1 MTIYLELKIN
11 QNYLEFKIKLKGS
24 LALDELDRIQQAWT
38 TEIPE
43 LDTSSM
49 ALIGRLQIVHKRLS
63 LAMSANFRRYGLTDA
78 GFDVL
83 ATLRRSGQP
92 YQLTPNQLLA
102 QTLITSGSL
111 TSRLQSLEKLGF
123 INRSCANTD
132 KRSINVTLTA
142 TGKSVIEQVLVEHI
156 NVQKQLLSG
165 LTPAEQHQL
174 VSLLKSFIQVT
185 A

>member
-1 MTIYLELKIN
+1 M
-11 QNYLEFKIKLKGS
+11 
-24 LALDELDRIQQAWT
+24 DELDCIQQAWA

-43 LDTSSM
+43 LDTTSM
-49 ALIGRLQIVHKRLS
+49 ALIGRLQIVHKRLA
-63 LAMSANFRRYGLTDA
+63 LAMSSNFRQYGLTDA

-83 ATLRRSGQP
+83 ATLRRSGPP

-123 INRSCANTD
+123 ISRSCANTD

-142 TGKSVIEQVLVEHI
+142 TGKTVIEQALVTHI
-156 NVQKQLLSG
+156 ATQQKLLSG
-165 LTPAEQHQL
+165 LSQAEQQQL
-174 VSLLKSFIQVT
+174 VLLLRSFMQVT
-185 A
+185 M

>member
-1 MTIYLELKIN
+1 M
-11 QNYLEFKIKLKGS
+11 
-24 LALDELDRIQQAWT
+24 DELDRIQQAWA
-38 TEIPE
+38 TEIPA

-63 LAMSANFRRYGLTDA
+63 QGMSANFRQFGLTDA

-83 ATLRRSGQP
+83 ATLRRSGAP

-111 TSRLQSLEKLGF
+111 TSRLQSLEKQGF
-123 INRSCANTD
+123 ITRSCASND
-132 KRSINVTLTA
+132 KRSIEVTLTA
-142 TGKSVIEQVLVEHI
+142 NGKTVIEQALVAH
-156 NVQKQLLSG
+156 VATQQQLLNG
-165 LTPAEQHQL
+165 LSHTEQQQL
-174 VSLLKSFIQVT
+174 VLLLRAFIQAT

>member
-1 MTIYLELKIN
+1 M
-11 QNYLEFKIKLKGS
+11 
-24 LALDELDRIQQAWT
+24 DELDSIQQAWT
-38 TEIPE
+38 HEIPE

-63 LAMSANFRRYGLTDA
+63 LAMSNNFRQFGLTDA

-83 ATLRRSGQP
+83 ATLRRSGPP

-111 TSRLQSLEKLGF
+111 TSRLQSLEKQGF
-123 INRSCANTD
+123 ISRQCASTD
-132 KRSINVTLTA
+132 KRSIYVTLTA
-142 TGKSVIEQVLVEHI
+142 SGKVVIAKALVAH
-156 NVQKQLLSG
+156 VALQQKLLSG
-165 LTPAEQHQL
+165 LSPTEQQQL
-174 VSLLKSFIQVT
+174 VSLLRTFIQAT

>member
-1 MTIYLELKIN
+1 M
-11 QNYLEFKIKLKGS
+11 
-24 LALDELDRIQQAWT
+24 DELDRIQQAWA

-43 LDTSSM
+43 LDTTSM

-63 LAMSANFRRYGLTDA
+63 LAMSANFRQYGLTDA

-83 ATLRRSGQP
+83 ATLRRSGPP

-123 INRSCANTD
+123 ISRSCANTD
-132 KRSINVTLTA
+132 KRSIDVTLTE
-142 TGKSVIEQVLVEHI
+142 TGKTVIEQALVTH
-156 NVQKQLLSG
+156 VTTQQQLLSG
-165 LTPAEQHQL
+165 LSPAEQQHM
-174 VSLLKSFIQVT
+174 VSLLRTFIQAT

>member
-1 MTIYLELKIN
+1 M
-11 QNYLEFKIKLKGS
+11 
-24 LALDELDRIQQAWT
+24 DELDCIQQAWN
-38 TEIPE
+38 TELPE

-49 ALIGRLQIVHKRLS
+49 ALIGRLQIVHKRLA
-63 LAMSANFRRYGLTDA
+63 LAMSSNFRQYGLTDA

-83 ATLRRSGQP
+83 ATLRRSGTP

-123 INRSCANTD
+123 ISRSCANKD

-142 TGKSVIEQVLVEHI
+142 TGKRVIEQALVTH
-156 NVQKQLLSG
+156 VATQQQLLSG
-165 LTPAEQHQL
+165 LSQAEQQQL
-174 VSLLKSFIQVT
+174 VLLLRSFMQVT
-185 A
+185 M